1 MNKKYVL
8 TIFIISF
15 LNVPK
20 IQAITYIQNMSQ
32 VWGLS
37 VQNKS
42 KIPLAIVDEIYYP
55 QHTKVRKEII
65 NPGGFYRS
73 QWINAAVGRDYK
85 TQQTRNFSWVLSN
98 EPPRGRIIFIWGDC
112 KGSVGST
119 NMITIG
125 NADGVTYQAV
135 PSGTYTVINP
145 PNGTQ
150 CEITLANPI
159 NTQFTQ

>member
-1 MNKKYVL
+1 MKNTYSIVILGVSFFAL
-8 TIFIISF
+8 TELKAIVFI
-15 LNVPK
+15 
-20 IQAITYIQNMSQ
+20 QGMSQ

-42 KIPLAIVDEIYYP
+42 QIPLAVVDEIYYP
-55 QHTKVRKEII
+55 QHTKVRTEII

-73 QWINAAVGRDYK
+73 QWVTAAVGRDYK
-85 TQQTRNFSWVLSN
+85 TQKARNFSWVLGN
-98 EPPRGRIIFIWGDC
+98 EPPRGRIIFIWGSC

-119 NMITIG
+119 KMITIG
-125 NADGVTYQAV
+125 NVEGVTYQAI

-145 PNGTQ
+145 PNGNR

-159 NTQFTQ
+159 DTQFTQ